1 MKFGDF
7 ELKTGGKFNLEE
19 ILSSHTEIDA
29 DGNSVVHLTPE
40 LYDMMIEEWSLKE
53 TKKLSDE
60 RIKQICDF
68 YKGKYIFCFS
78 DEYKPFISEGN
89 VEDEGVHYMLA
100 DHVEFDK
107 SSFVFTVFTKAV
119 LIYLDNDCYPLV
131 ATPNEDGFFEYD
143 IPIYM
148 NNIFIDIE
156 SEDMISDIGEF
167 KTICE
172 ECLKNLN
179 YTGQCLIELY
189 SNIIFDPSKIRHIE
203 IPRKKKRKKKNK
215 KPKNQDKQ
223 LEQNEPNEPTNPEK

>member
-7 ELKTGGKFNLEE
+7 ELTTGGKFNLEE
-19 ILSSHTEIDA
+19 ILSNNTEIDE

-40 LYDMMIEEWSLKE
+40 LYDIMIEEWSLKE

-68 YKGKYIFCFS
+68 YKGKYIFSFS
-78 DEYKPFISEGN
+78 DDFMPFISEGN
-89 VEDEGVHYMLA
+89 IEDEGVHYMLA

-119 LIYLDNDCYPLV
+119 LIYLDNICYPLV
-131 ATPNEDGFFEYD
+131 AIPNEDGFFEYD

-156 SEDMISDIGEF
+156 SGDMISDIDEF
-167 KTICE
+167 KAMCE

-189 SNIIFDPSKIRHIE
+189 SNIIFDPNKIRHTE
-203 IPRKKKRKKKNK
+203 IHRKKKRKKKNK

-223 LEQNEPNEPTNPEK
+223 PEQNKPNGPDKPEK